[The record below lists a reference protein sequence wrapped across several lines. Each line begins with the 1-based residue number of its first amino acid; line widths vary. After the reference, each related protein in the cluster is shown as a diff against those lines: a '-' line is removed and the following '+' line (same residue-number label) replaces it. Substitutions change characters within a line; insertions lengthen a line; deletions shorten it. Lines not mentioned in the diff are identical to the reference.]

1 MIGSGA
7 EMVDE
12 QDMTVS
18 DRVLGILTGKR
29 CFWLMDWPELLR
41 LDVLR
46 LELSKAEV
54 AGLGSAGTKFH
65 DDITFES
72 DTSERDLVALN
83 DLPSEPKDT
92 VDSLFAGV
100 DHRDGVRE
108 CRLGFRGER
117 FNTAGGVVFWLGN
130 NEYVTFGVTGLGE
143 LGGSATIK
151 GQVHENDAS
160 VAATPDSAS
169 WQPRKYCSFGRVS
182 SGDGIKAG

>member
-1 MIGSGA
+1 MMIGRGA

-41 LDVLR
+41 LDMLR
-46 LELSKAEV
+46 LELSNAEV
-54 AGLGSAGTKFH
+54 AGLGIAGTKFH
-65 DDITFES
+65 DDLTFDS
-72 DTSERDLVALN
+72 DTSERDLVALK

-92 VDSLFAGV
+92 VETLFPDV

-117 FNTAGGVVFWLGN
+117 FNTAGGVVFWVGN
-130 NEYVTFGVTGLGE
+130 SE
-143 LGGSATIK
+143 
-151 GQVHENDAS
+151 
-160 VAATPDSAS
+160 
-169 WQPRKYCSFGRVS
+169 
-182 SGDGIKAG
+182 